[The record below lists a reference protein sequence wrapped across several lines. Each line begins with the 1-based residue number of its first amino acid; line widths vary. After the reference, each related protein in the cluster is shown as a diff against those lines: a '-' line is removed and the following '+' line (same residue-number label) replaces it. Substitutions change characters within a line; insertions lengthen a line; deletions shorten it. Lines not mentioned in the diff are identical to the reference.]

1 MVEFLAGFVGT
12 VVMTMMILFGDK
24 MGLMPPQSQY
34 RLIVD
39 GMGGKMND
47 MMGVP
52 KEMAWIVHFGIGT
65 IAHPLLID
73 ILDLSFVTEI
83 AYALV
88 FAFAMIMMLD
98 FMGAPS
104 EWKSKMTMGII
115 MAHVVYV
122 IVFHVLAN

>member
-1 MVEFLAGFVGT
+1 MVEYLAGFVGT

-39 GMGGKMND
+39 GMGGKMNE

-52 KEMAWIVHFGIGT
+52 KEMAWAAHFAIGT
-65 IAHPLLID
+65 IVHPLLID
-73 ILDLSFVTEI
+73 ILALSAALEFL
-83 AYALV
+83 YALV
-88 FAFAMIMMLD
+88 FAGAMIMMLD

-104 EWKSKMTMGII
+104 EWKSKMSMGIV

-122 IVFHVLAN
+122 IVFLLLD